1 MNFHN
6 KGKVW
11 ENTNI
16 LKWRWFFFSLSF
28 FLSFFFLFFFL
39 RGRGGSGGGYFILYI
54 YFFTWSRNPWSSQNM
69 RWMNS
74 DVTGNVWEN
83 TNSPKLQ
90 MNIGF
95 LHISCQAE
103 MQYNSQSLGWF
114 NSHITEQV
122 LKNTDASQVQL
133 SLKNLEL
140 MKSHAI
146 SSAWK
151 FSQ

>member
-1 MNFHN
+1 MRKH
-6 KGKVW
+6 KHSKV
-11 ENTNI
+11 
-16 LKWRWFFFSLSF
+16 KMVFFLSF
-28 FLSFFFLFFFL
+28 FLSFFFFSFFFFFEGERRKW
-39 RGRGGSGGGYFILYI
+39 RGLFILYI

-83 TNSPKLQ
+83 TNSPKFQ

-146 SSAWK
+146 SSAWE